1 MNDPKMERGKREREE
16 KYRNIGFIGNKY
28 VFDS

>member
-1 MNDPKMERGKREREE
+1 MIRRWKEEKKEREE